1 MAILSDIN
9 GALQKMD
16 PALFQQLGDEMLK
29 AIYKPINID
38 SRGSQIG
45 QVKTVKGTP
54 DTIFVVSDGKI
65 FIEYTTQSNKPQ
77 NLFIQKLENDIS
89 SCLDFR
95 KTKIPLDEVKEI
107 ILFSNQRIAINIQ
120 DKLKKELSEKCPQMT
135 LVIYTIDDIATK
147 LRDYPHLLQEY
158 LAISTYPGLIE
169 IDSFVNRFSSSKFSY
184 LTPLDNTYF
193 ELDNQPVSKG
203 LEILNTND
211 IIIISGD
218 AGMGKT
224 RYAIEV
230 AKAFSNKAGAQTF
243 ILEERNRNARG
254 ILDNICK
261 DVSYLFIID
270 DANRT
275 AIWDEAI
282 EFYENTSN
290 YNVKFIATVRNY
302 AVDTVISRCSKLKK
316 VYQIRLSESPE
327 NLISQ
332 ILTSFGITN
341 YLWHKRIN
349 EITGKNIRLAVMC
362 AQIAKNGN
370 QYDDLINVESIYDAY
385 YNQTIRDLFN
395 YSNRLLIKVIA
406 IISFY
411 KTVDLEE
418 ELLLQQIDKI
428 FGVNKLD
435 FISTCHKLDD
445 LEFIT
450 ITDYN
455 IAIILDQNF
464 GNYIFYQCFYVIKEL
479 CLSNLIE
486 KLYYRKERLMDCIFS
501 VWNCFH
507 KKEVINYSRVSISN
521 AWKNLLLLF
530 KDEHE
535 KCEFL
540 KGFGAMVPSIT
551 FEYIKHLIDEQRL
564 NSNNSSPFESDD
576 IISILSHFSH
586 SDESDIAMA
595 LTLMVEY
602 ISVKPKEVENAAK
615 IILEQW
621 IYDDTD
627 YVNLYKRETTIIDT
641 IINLSVN
648 SEIGFHFSSL
658 ILPSYLKFVYS
669 LTRAKG
675 RQFTFGK
682 YSVIISD
689 ELKNNRKKVWKWIIS
704 NVSKINHLVLINN
717 LYRDFYDIKTIA
729 KKLVSDEL
737 GFVNDYIGQLNFK
750 DDFLLCVS
758 IVEFSKRIKSII
770 GKDCLIINSD
780 QLNPL
785 YTLDC
790 QIREGSDRMSFATF
804 EIEQK
809 NIAQISKSKSFAELE
824 YLVNDIVQIANYKN
838 ISGSFRISCVISCII
853 ESYPQEA
860 FKLWEYCINMG
871 YDLLLT
877 RIITTYIKLKYNISD
892 LVSFINKQNRK
903 IKSDL
908 LLEFVSIVDT
918 PYLFF
923 TDLEFCE
930 AVRYHT
936 LKCCEINCLTKKFY
950 QTDKLPMGER
960 SVFTA
965 ILYRIREGRMISDT
979 GKFLYEFCLHH
990 PSKIKLVG
998 YVYINSIKQQNN
1010 SDYDYNHELLKEILH
1025 NIPHF
1030 WVECCSELPSFVES
1044 YDIRPYEF
1052 IWEME
1057 NYVKIIEE
1065 TILYY
1070 GTKSYIPYNE
1080 KENIRSFF
1088 YNITGNKA
1096 SDFMDM
1102 MIKKYCINRNISNI
1116 LFDIVIN
1123 CMGTKRARYYITF
1136 ITYNSNIDDFKLLD
1150 LSSHSMVGSDSFA
1163 PAIRSKIDFIDS
1175 LIENIKTIKE
1185 IKYLS
1190 HIQYLTEKKESLECS
1205 YKYELKRGH
1214 KNRLYDL

>member
-29 AIYKPINID
+29 TIYRPINID

-45 QVKTVKGTP
+45 QVKTVKGSP

-65 FIEYTTQSNKPQ
+65 LIEYTTQSNKPQ
-77 NLFIQKLENDIS
+77 NQFIKKLENDIS

-120 DKLKKELSEKCPQMT
+120 DKLKKELSEKCPRIT

-230 AKAFSNKAGAQTF
+230 AKAFSNKTGAQTF
-243 ILEERNRNARG
+243 ILEERNRNVRE

-290 YNVKFIATVRNY
+290 CNVKFIATVRNY
-302 AVDTVISRCSKLKK
+302 AVATVMSRCSKLKK
-316 VYQIRLSESPE
+316 NYQIRLSEFPE
-327 NLISQ
+327 ILISQ

-362 AQIAKNGN
+362 AQIAKDGN

-385 YNQTIRDLFN
+385 YNQSLRDLFN
-395 YSNRLLIKVIA
+395 YSNRLLLKVIA
-406 IISFY
+406 VISFY
-411 KTVDLEE
+411 KVVDLEE
-418 ELLLQQIDKI
+418 DLLLEQIDKI
-428 FGVNKLD
+428 FGINKFD
-435 FISTCHKLDD
+435 FNSTCHELDH

-455 IAIILDQNF
+455 IVTISDQNF
-464 GNYIFYQCFYVIKEL
+464 GNYMFYQCFYVFKEL

-486 KLYYRKERLMDCIFS
+486 KLYYRKERLRDCIFS

-507 KKEVINYSRVSISN
+507 KEEVINYSRISISN

-530 KDEHE
+530 ENEHE

-540 KGFGAMVPSIT
+540 KAFGTMVPSIT
-551 FEYIKHLIDEQRL
+551 FAYIKHFIDEKRL
-564 NSNNSSPFESDD
+564 NPNNSSPFESDD

-586 SDESDIAMA
+586 SDESDIVIA

-602 ISVKPKEVENAAK
+602 ISVKPKEIENVAK
-615 IILEQW
+615 IISEYW
-621 IYDDTD
+621 IYDDID
-627 YVNLYKRETTIIDT
+627 YVNLYKRETTIIDA
-641 IINLSVN
+641 IINLSGN

-658 ILPSYLKFVYS
+658 ILPSYLKFTYS

-675 RQFTFGK
+675 RQFMYGK
-682 YSVIISD
+682 YPVIISD

-704 NVSKINHLVLINN
+704 NISKIDHLVFIKK
-717 LYRDFYDIKTIA
+717 LYRDFYEVKSIA
-729 KKLVSDEL
+729 KELVSDEL
-737 GFVNDYIGQLNFK
+737 GVVNDYIGQLNIK
-750 DDFLLCVS
+750 DDFNLSVS
-758 IVEFSKRIKSII
+758 IVEFSKRLKNII

-790 QIREGSDRMSFATF
+790 QIREGSDRMGSDVF

-809 NIAQISKSKSFAELE
+809 NIAQISKSKSFEELV
-824 YLVNDIVQIANYKN
+824 YLVNDIEQIADYKN
-838 ISGSFRISCVISCII
+838 IPGSFRISCVISYMI
-853 ESYPQEA
+853 ELYPQKA
-860 FKLWEYCINMG
+860 FKLWQYCINKG
-871 YDLLLT
+871 YGLVST
-877 RIITTYIKLKYNISD
+877 RIITTYIKLKYNMTD
-892 LVSFINKQNRK
+892 LVSFINKQNHA
-903 IKSDL
+903 IKSNL

-930 AVRYHT
+930 AVRFHT
-936 LKCCEINCLTKKFY
+936 SKCCEINFLTKKFY
-950 QTDKLPMGER
+950 QTDKLSMRER
-960 SVFTA
+960 SVFAA
-965 ILYRIREGRMISDT
+965 ILYRIREGRVISDT
-979 GKFLYEFCLHH
+979 EKFLHEFCLHY

-1010 SDYDYNHELLKEILH
+1010 SNYDYNHELLKEILH
-1025 NIPHF
+1025 NNPHF
-1030 WVECCSELPSFVES
+1030 WAECCSELPLFVES
-1044 YDIRPYEF
+1044 YHIRPYEF

-1065 TILYY
+1065 AILYY

-1088 YNITGNKA
+1088 YNITGNQP
-1096 SDFMDM
+1096 SDFIDM
-1102 MIKKYCINRNISNI
+1102 MIERYCRNRNISNI

-1123 CMGTKRARYYITF
+1123 CMGAKRVRHFITF
-1136 ITYNSNIDDFKLLD
+1136 ITYNSNIEDFKLLD
-1150 LSSHSMVGSDSFA
+1150 LSSHSMVGRDSFDSA
-1163 PAIRSKIDFIDS
+1163 VKSIIDFIDS
-1175 LIENIKTIKE
+1175 LIENIKIKGIEYINHVLYLTNIKE
-1185 IKYLS
+1185 SWERRY
-1190 HIQYLTEKKESLECS
+1190 E
-1205 YKYELKRGH
+1205 YELKRGH